1 MSYHTEQMHYELLEI
16 PIDASPFE
24 IRKAYEELFE
34 LYRDDSIAAYS
45 FFSTAER
52 MEIISALERAY
63 LTLIDAA
70 ARRNYDAQLIERG
83 LMEEGKGY
91 QDKSREP
98 VPMYNIRR
106 SPFIDTTGPAIPPA
120 AKKAD
125 PGDSPAAMIFKKDI
139 LAGEDLR
146 KIRILSDVSLEQIS
160 LQSKFKIGL
169 LQALEEDRFELLP
182 PLAYLKGILKSYAK
196 CIGIEADHVVQSY
209 LRHMESSKGT

>member
-1 MSYHTEQMHYELLEI
+1 MRYHTEQMHYELLEI

-24 IRKAYEELFE
+24 IRKAYQELFE

-45 FFSTAER
+45 FFTEAER
-52 MEIISALERAY
+52 MEIISDLERAY

-98 VPMYNIRR
+98 VPMYNLRR
-106 SPFIDTTGPAIPPA
+106 SPYMDTTGPAVNPA

-146 KIRILSDVSLEQIS
+146 KIRIQLDVSLEQIS

-196 CIGIEADHVVQSY
+196 CMGIEADHVVQSY

>member
-1 MSYHTEQMHYELLEI
+1 MRQHTEQIHYELLEI
-16 PIDASPFE
+16 PLDASPFE
-24 IRKAYEELFE
+24 IRKAYQELFE

-45 FFSTAER
+45 FFSSAER
-52 MEIISALERAY
+52 MAIISDLERAY

-70 ARRNYDAQLIERG
+70 ARSSYDAQLIERG

-98 VPMYNIRR
+98 VPMYSLRR
-106 SPFIDTTGPAIPPA
+106 SPYVDPAGPAIPSF

-125 PGDSPAAMIFKKDI
+125 QGDSPAEMILKKDV

-146 KIRILSDVSLEQIS
+146 TIRMELDVSLEQIS
-160 LQSKFKIGL
+160 LQSKFKISL

-196 CIGIEADHVVQSY
+196 CIGSEADHVVQSY
-209 LRHMESSKGT
+209 LRHMESTKGK